1 MYRYGAAGGLGE
13 VVRSKSILSGLA
25 WVSLGLGVV
34 PAAGA
39 AEPSPPAP
47 VQPAAPPAGDPLRGT
62 MLAMHNAARARVGV
76 PPLAWDAGLAAA
88 ARVYAEEM
96 ARSDVFRHAPP
107 AMRRGQGE
115 NLWVGSRGAYDYA
128 AMAAAWMDEAR
139 LFVNQP
145 TPMFSTTGHWQD
157 VGHYSQIVWRST
169 TALGCAMA
177 SSAAYDYVVCR
188 YGPAGNVIGRTAF

>member
-1 MYRYGAAGGLGE
+1 MFISHRYGAGRGPGE
-13 VVRSKSILSGLA
+13 VVHCKSIITGLLCA
-25 WVSLGLGVV
+25 GLGCG
-34 PAAGA
+34 AAGA
-39 AEPSPPAP
+39 TDPSPPAP
-47 VQPAAPPAGDPLRGT
+47 VLPVAPPIDDPFGGT

-76 PPLAWDAGLAAA
+76 PPLVWDADLAEA
-88 ARVYAEEM
+88 ARIYAEDM
-96 ARSDVFRHAPP
+96 ARSDVFRHSPP
-107 AMRRGQGE
+107 SMRRGQGE
-115 NLWVGSRGAYDYA
+115 NLWVGSRGAYGYA

-139 LFVNQP
+139 LFVNHP

-177 SSAAYDYVVCR
+177 SSVAYDYAVCR